1 MTPLA
6 FCDRTSTIQ
15 SWFSLPS
22 PFAKITQL
30 PQVLAA
36 AEGLST
42 PVSPAQLGRD
52 IKVVSPADLPNKPG
66 LSSKLGQARLL
77 HDLANIE
84 LQAMELAVRSY
95 VEYPEAPASFR
106 KELAELALSEGR
118 HLQLCLEGLISLEV
132 PWGHW
137 DAHLS
142 LWNLVAPEDSLL
154 DRILIVHRYLEGSG
168 LDAGESILRRLSGV
182 GDKQVRSCVRTIVD
196 EEVDHVMFGSR
207 WFRYFCE
214 QERRDPEKEFAARI
228 PRIAHLAPRRERLS
242 HELRK
247 KAGFTTAELATL
259 ESVSLELLAKA
270 PPLRI

>member
-1 MTPLA
+1 MTPPDLR
-6 FCDRTSTIQ
+6 DRASTIQ

-22 PFAKITQL
+22 PVAKISQL

-36 AEGLST
+36 AEGLSSSVA
-42 PVSPAQLGRD
+42 PEQLGRD

-95 VEYPEAPASFR
+95 AEYPEAPARFR
-106 KELAELALSEGR
+106 MELADLALSEGR
-118 HLQLCLEGLISLEV
+118 HLQLCLERLNFLEV

-142 LWNLVAPEDSLL
+142 LWNLVAPEDSLI

-182 GDKQVRSCVRTIVD
+182 GDKQVRDCVRTIVD
-196 EEVDHVMFGSR
+196 EEVDHVIFGSR
-207 WFRYFCE
+207 WFRYFCA
-214 QERRDPEKEFAARI
+214 QEKLDPEKEFAKRI
-228 PRIAHLAPRRERLS
+228 PRIAQQAPRRERLS

-247 KAGFTTAELATL
+247 KAGFTAAELETL
-259 ESVSLELLAKA
+259 ESVSHELLAKTPNFRA
-270 PPLRI
+270 